1 MAASHHPTKL
11 MNVWKTTLSGEEI
24 EGTQAYFYFKK
35 ATLEV
40 KKLLKPAR
48 YKYIYE
54 EGCCFCAVVNS
65 SFMAGTW

>member
-1 MAASHHPTKL
+1 MYEKL
-11 MNVWKTTLSGEEI
+11 KLSGEEI
-24 EGTQAYFYFKK
+24 AASQAYFYFKK

-40 KKLLKPAR
+40 KKLLKPTR

-65 SFMAGTW
+65 SFMAGT